1 MNSSPKI
8 TRSHLERA
16 ALIYIRQSTL
26 AQVRENTESTAR
38 QYALADTAVALG
50 WDRGDVQI
58 SALGRPLLPS
68 TGCGRDPGSARTT
81 PEGPLWCSNDATVED
96 PARP

>member
-58 SALGRPLLPS
+58 SGLGRPLLPS
-68 TGCGRDPGSARTT
+68 TGCGRGSRVSAHDARR
-81 PEGPLWCSNDATVED
+81 
-96 PARP
+96 PALVLERRYG